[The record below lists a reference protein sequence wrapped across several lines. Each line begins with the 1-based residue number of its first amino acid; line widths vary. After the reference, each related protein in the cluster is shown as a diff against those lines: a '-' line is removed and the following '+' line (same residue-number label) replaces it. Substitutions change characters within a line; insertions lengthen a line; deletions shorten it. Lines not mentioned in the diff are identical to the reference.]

1 MINIIKASNIL
12 KITLNMR
19 YTKNKSKRVEDYLNE
34 KIEIIT
40 DIIRKR
46 IPDTIGII
54 MGGGFG
60 KGEGSVVVENK
71 EVILINDFDMY
82 VVAKKEY
89 DEDIIN
95 DIAQEASRKIGKKG
109 ISSFVKFNKN
119 RPLLKDFFYIQLLC
133 L

>member
-1 MINIIKASNIL
+1 
-12 KITLNMR
+12 MR

-95 DIAQEASRKIGKKG
+95 DIAQEASRKIGKK
-109 ISSFVKFNKN
+109 
-119 RPLLKDFFYIQLLC
+119 
-133 L
+133 

>member
-1 MINIIKASNIL
+1 MFLEMINIIKAINFL

-71 EVILINDFDMY
+71 EVILINDFDM
-82 VVAKKEY
+82 
-89 DEDIIN
+89 
-95 DIAQEASRKIGKKG
+95 
-109 ISSFVKFNKN
+109 
-119 RPLLKDFFYIQLLC
+119 
-133 L
+133 